1 MMAYVY
7 IRTYFDYVI
16 FRKFVEFS
24 EVDRCSSLF
33 LTEVDLVINKIIHMK
48 MVCKKHYHFHMK
60 LDKSEK
66 CTVMHLVRQMFL
78 RLLPTKRS

>member
-1 MMAYVY
+1 M
-7 IRTYFDYVI
+7 RFCL
-16 FRKFVEFS
+16 
-24 EVDRCSSLF
+24 EVRDVLEVGRFYSLPF
-33 LTEVDLVINKIIHMK
+33 TEVDIGINKIIHMK

-78 RLLPTKRS
+78 RL

>member
-1 MMAYVY
+1 MLFCLEV
-7 IRTYFDYVI
+7 RDV
-16 FRKFVEFS
+16 FRSWPV
-24 EVDRCSSLF
+24 LF
-33 LTEVDLVINKIIHMK
+33 PSLTEVDIGINKIIHMK

-78 RLLPTKRS
+78 RL